1 MSGKSLPQLPVDPES
16 LRTGAMPVAMGATPA
31 LPKLPARPADLGL
44 PGKALDLFGRPM
56 TPQSSSPVQ
65 NLTGGLHVPS
75 VGGPAKQ
82 LPPLKIAAAESSTG
96 SPSGA
101 LLALAL
107 GGMFAA
113 SAGTISLARR
123 ITGRR

>member
-1 MSGKSLPQLPVDPES
+1 
-16 LRTGAMPVAMGATPA
+16 MGATPA
-31 LPKLPARPADLGL
+31 LPKLPVRPGDLGL
-44 PGKALDLFGRPM
+44 PGKALDLFGRQM
-56 TPQSSSPVQ
+56 TPQSASPVQ
-65 NLTGGLHVPS
+65 NLPGGLHAPS
-75 VGGPAKQ
+75 VGGPVKQ
-82 LPPLKIAAAESSTG
+82 LPLLKNAAAESSTG